1 MLSWIARE
9 NLVNLSTTM
18 KKIDLYPFLR
28 LVSSQRR
35 QLFYEISLLST
46 AFKKSAVFQNF
57 YRANRNALPEPILS
71 MFNRKYGNEFF
82 LFSIYLIKH
91 EKMVKDRFIH
101 RFCSYVM
108 RTNFTTV
115 NKTGCVDWYLCDV

>member
-1 MLSWIARE
+1 
-9 NLVNLSTTM
+9 M

-28 LVSSQRR
+28 LVSSQRL

-57 YRANRNALPEPILS
+57 YRANRNALAEPILS
-71 MFNRKYGNEFF
+71 MFNRKYGNAFF

-91 EKMVKDRFIH
+91 QKKVKR
-101 RFCSYVM
+101 
-108 RTNFTTV
+108 
-115 NKTGCVDWYLCDV
+115 

>member
-1 MLSWIARE
+1 
-9 NLVNLSTTM
+9 M

-28 LVSSQRR
+28 LVSSQRL
-35 QLFYEISLLST
+35 QLLYDISLLST

-91 EKMVKDRFIH
+91 QKRKKIV
-101 RFCSYVM
+101 S
-108 RTNFTTV
+108 FTAFAV
-115 NKTGCVDWYLCDV
+115 NSCALILQQLIKPGAWIDICATYR

>member
-28 LVSSQRR
+28 LVSSERL

-57 YRANRNALPEPILS
+57 YRANRNALPEPILL
-71 MFNRKYGNEFF
+71 MFNRKYGNAFF
-82 LFSIYLIKH
+82 LFSFYLIKH
-91 EKMVKDRFIH
+91 QKKVKDRFIYC
-101 RFCSYVM
+101 FCS
-108 RTNFTTV
+108 
-115 NKTGCVDWYLCDV
+115 